1 MNKEFGGKRRYFLAG
16 AVGLTL
22 GLGFATWRT
31 RTTPATDTAV
41 RDLWLANLE
50 GLDGQPAAMQRYQ
63 GRPLLVNFWATW
75 CPPCVEELPMID
87 AFYQENKDK
96 VAVLGI
102 AVDRLD
108 AVKSFLGNWPVSF
121 DIALAGMAGV
131 ALTKSLGN
139 PSGGLPFTVLISSTG
154 AILER
159 KVGKLS
165 ESDLNQYGLMV

>member
-16 AVGLTL
+16 AVGLAL

-121 DIALAGMAGV
+121 DIALAGMAGLRSPSLWVTPV
-131 ALTKSLGN
+131 AVYRSPFLFRLQGPSWSERLANCLKVTLTS
-139 PSGGLPFTVLISSTG
+139 
-154 AILER
+154 
-159 KVGKLS
+159 
-165 ESDLNQYGLMV
+165 MV

>member
-1 MNKEFGGKRRYFLAG
+1 
-16 AVGLTL
+16 
-22 GLGFATWRT
+22 
-31 RTTPATDTAV
+31 
-41 RDLWLANLE
+41 
-50 GLDGQPAAMQRYQ
+50 
-63 GRPLLVNFWATW
+63 
-75 CPPCVEELPMID
+75 
-87 AFYQENKDK
+87 
-96 VAVLGI
+96 
-102 AVDRLD
+102 
-108 AVKSFLGNWPVSF
+108 VKSFLGNWPVSF